1 MTWLDPSDDRATQ
14 APPADPEVGAPSPAG
29 SPPPEAPEPPAPWT
43 SPGAPPPPPG
53 APSAAGPSPA
63 LEHPAAPLAPWGPPG
78 IAPTGAGATA
88 LRYGRTVDRAMAWW
102 LDSLLV
108 AVPAYAI
115 AALIGGGAA
124 SSGLRLGGA
133 SLVAGVIAVGI
144 DLLYFVAFWTGSSR
158 ATPAMRLMRLQ
169 IGDAATG
176 AVPTVRQ
183 GLVRWL
189 ALGGAFQVV
198 EILPGTDWVSLAS
211 FAWVFVLL
219 ASTVASPTKQGLHD
233 RVAGTALV
241 QPLDARTPARACLVL
256 AIGLVVVWLVAAVAL
271 VLLGG
276 QISGIL
282 SSIGASV

>member
-14 APPADPEVGAPSPAG
+14 GPPADPEGGAPAPTPVHPPAG
-29 SPPPEAPEPPAPWT
+29 GPPPAWDRPPV
-43 SPGAPPPPPG
+43 
-53 APSAAGPSPA
+53 
-63 LEHPAAPLAPWGPPG
+63 PLAPWGPPG
-78 IAPTGAGATA
+78 MAPGMAPAGGGATG

-102 LDSLLV
+102 LDSVLV

-115 AALIGGGAA
+115 AALVGGGAV

-144 DLLYFVAFWTGSSR
+144 HLLYFVGFWTGGSR
-158 ATPAMRLMRLQ
+158 ATPGMRLMKLQ
-169 IGDAATG
+169 IGDAGTG

-189 ALGGAFQVV
+189 ALGGAFQVA
-198 EILPGTDWVSLAS
+198 EILPGTDWVSVAS

-219 ASTVASPTKQGLHD
+219 ASTATSPTKQGLHD
-233 RVAGTALV
+233 RMAGTALV
-241 QPLDARTPARACLVL
+241 QPLDAKTPARACLVL
-256 AIGLVVVWLVAAVAL
+256 VIGLVVVWLVAAAVL

-282 SSIGASV
+282 SSVGASV